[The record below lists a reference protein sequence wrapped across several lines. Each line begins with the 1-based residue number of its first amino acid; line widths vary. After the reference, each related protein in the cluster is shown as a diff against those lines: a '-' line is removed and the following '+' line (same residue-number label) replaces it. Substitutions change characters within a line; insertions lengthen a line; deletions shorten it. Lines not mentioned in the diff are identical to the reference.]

1 MNFSPLFLW
10 MIESTSGWC
19 VHFLG
24 NFRAWT
30 FNECPLKRDDFKR
43 KKRLSTSIFQGMIC
57 WLTKTF
63 LISILCKLTQ
73 NRKKWFSRRVLLSGI
88 KKANWPGDYFSNM
101 FVGSDFPSHSVEYLW
116 SNLTTQVFQISGMV
130 RCSPQSLFMTHWHRY
145 FIRRWQIGDQLEWNA
160 SLGGTGTPCKFT
172 VAASVFV
179 ACCFFCAFFQG
190 LFLVVGFDPMGGSSQ
205 FFGSKF
211 HLDLCQEGEKFHA
224 RWEFF
229 CF

>member
-1 MNFSPLFLW
+1 
-10 MIESTSGWC
+10 
-19 VHFLG
+19 
-24 NFRAWT
+24 
-30 FNECPLKRDDFKR
+30 
-43 KKRLSTSIFQGMIC
+43 
-57 WLTKTF
+57 
-63 LISILCKLTQ
+63 
-73 NRKKWFSRRVLLSGI
+73 
-88 KKANWPGDYFSNM
+88 M